1 MTIYLTS
8 KRALTKVPDAHLT
21 DFMMQF
27 NTFGWEYR
35 DEMRSDADFSK
46 ADFDKVYEA
55 VIELFYAAN
64 MQETNRFDITVD
76 VNARDPGHSYTY
88 NINKFNKNSKAH
100 LAKAKIVAERITAE
114 LNKEFADQ
122 ED

>member
-8 KRALTKVPDAHLT
+8 KRALTKVPNAHLT
-21 DFMMQF
+21 DYMLQF
-27 NTFGWEYR
+27 NTFNWEYR

-64 MQETNRFDITVD
+64 SHETHRFDITVD
-76 VNARDPGHSYTY
+76 PNARDGGYIYTY
-88 NINKFNKNSKAH
+88 NINKFNKNCKAH
-100 LAKAKIVAERITAE
+100 LAKAKIIAERITAE

-122 ED
+122 

>member
-21 DFMMQF
+21 NYMLQF
-27 NTFGWEYR
+27 NTFNSEYR
-35 DEMRSDADFSK
+35 DEMRCDTNNSK

-55 VIELFYAAN
+55 VIELFDVAN
-64 MQETNRFDITVD
+64 YQNTTRFEITATE
-76 VNARDPGHSYTY
+76 NSYNYTY
-88 NINKFNKNSKAH
+88 NIDKFNKNSKAH

-114 LNKEFADQ
+114 LNEEFAEQD
-122 ED
+122 

>member
-27 NTFGWEYR
+27 ITFGWEYR
-35 DEMRSDADFSK
+35 DKMRCDTNNSK

-88 NINKFNKNSKAH
+88 NINKFNTNNKAH
-100 LAKAKIVAERITAE
+100 LAKARIIAERITAE
-114 LNKEFADQ
+114 LNKKFAEKD
-122 ED
+122 

>member
-35 DEMRSDADFSK
+35 DKMRSDADFSK

-55 VIELFYAAN
+55 VIDLFYVAN
-64 MQETNRFDITVD
+64 YQNTTRFEITATETSYN
-76 VNARDPGHSYTY
+76 YTY
-88 NINKFNKNSKAH
+88 NIDKFNKNCIAH

-114 LNKEFADQ
+114 LNKEFAEQD
-122 ED
+122 

>member
-27 NTFGWEYR
+27 NTFSPEYW
-35 DEMRSDADFSK
+35 DEMRSDANFNK

-55 VIELFYAAN
+55 VIDLFYVAN
-64 MQETNRFDITVD
+64 MQETNRFDITID
-76 VNARDPGHSYTY
+76 PNAKDPEHSYTY
-88 NINKFNKNSKAH
+88 NINKFNETYKSH
-100 LAKAKIVAERITAE
+100 LAKAKIIAERVTAE
-114 LNKEFADQ
+114 LNEEFAEQD
-122 ED
+122 

>member
-21 DFMMQF
+21 NYMMQF
-27 NTFGWEYR
+27 NTFNWEYK

-55 VIELFYAAN
+55 VIELFDVAN
-64 MQETNRFDITVD
+64 YQNTTRFEITATE
-76 VNARDPGHSYTY
+76 NSYNYTY
-88 NINKFNKNSKAH
+88 NINKFNTNSKAH
-100 LAKAKIVAERITAE
+100 LAKAKIIAERITAE
-114 LNKEFADQ
+114 LNKEFAEKD
-122 ED
+122 